1 MKDGLRKPSIW
12 RKRLSRQ
19 CGVTERCLLSFRK
32 DALIR
37 KQAMEIDRCL
47 KKFSLSGL
55 FLENWLFK
63 YLDRLIK
70 YF

>member
-1 MKDGLRKPSIW
+1 MA
-12 RKRLSRQ
+12 
-19 CGVTERCLLSFRK
+19 ERCLFSFRK

-47 KKFSLSGL
+47 KKFGLSAL